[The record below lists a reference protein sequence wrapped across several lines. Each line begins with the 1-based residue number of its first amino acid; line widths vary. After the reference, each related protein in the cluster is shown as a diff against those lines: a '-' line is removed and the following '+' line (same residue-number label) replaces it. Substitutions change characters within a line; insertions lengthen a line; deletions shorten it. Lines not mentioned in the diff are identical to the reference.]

1 MSAHNSNM
9 AANMRQVLIILV
21 SLGKDQ
27 TRDMLWEQSQVNKD
41 EESPEGSPFKK
52 PETAHLAEVPFE
64 SVNCFDAHVW

>member
-9 AANMRQVLIILV
+9 ATNMRQVLIILV

-41 EESPEGSPFKK
+41 EEEGSPTYLS
-52 PETAHLAEVPFE
+52 PCTSTL
-64 SVNCFDAHVW
+64 